1 MVSNRF
7 DALVDEKALES
18 DGLGFLTVVGGAIR
32 RFENEFGSG
41 LVVLERLGEVS
52 LLVLPFSLFDQFLT
66 SSKKRFLKKKFLKLE
81 THFGIIHIIN

>member
-7 DALVDEKALES
+7 DTLVDKKALES

-52 LLVLPFSLFDQFLT
+52 LLVLPLPLFDQFLT
-66 SSKKRFLKKKFLKLE
+66 SAKKRFLKKSFKKLKLI
-81 THFGIIHIIN
+81 F